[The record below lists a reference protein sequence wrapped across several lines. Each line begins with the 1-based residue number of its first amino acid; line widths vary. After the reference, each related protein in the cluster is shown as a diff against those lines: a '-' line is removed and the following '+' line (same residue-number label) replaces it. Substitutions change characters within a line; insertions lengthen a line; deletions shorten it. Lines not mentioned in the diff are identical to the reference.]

1 MNPPRAYT
9 CSLLF
14 KFLIGEDNCFTILC
28 WFLLYNTPISHKY
41 IHTHINT
48 HTHTYI
54 YHFSHEQVCKLTS
67 RKIKCHSSKKNSKT
81 LGEPGLLNI
90 LSELRNMTPTGI
102 FSCNIAIWTV
112 KPNLAYF
119 LTSTWI
125 QYNPGICGIFNN
137 NDYCI
142 HMKKVQSL
150 KLCTFYGHTHTDQMQ
165 LDRVL
170 PCPTSSEV
178 QWG

>member
-1 MNPPRAYT
+1 MV
-9 CSLLF
+9 LLF

-41 IHTHINT
+41 IHTHTNT
-48 HTHTYI
+48 YTYI
-54 YHFSHEQVCKLTS
+54 YISYQLSHEQVCKLTS
-67 RKIKCHSSKKNSKT
+67 RKIKCLSSKKNSKT

-90 LSELRNMTPTGI
+90 LSELRNMSSIGI
-102 FSCNIAIWTV
+102 FSCNIAKWTI

-125 QYNPGICGIFNN
+125 QYNPSIYMIFNN

-142 HMKKVQSL
+142 HMKKV
-150 KLCTFYGHTHTDQMQ
+150 
-165 LDRVL
+165 
-170 PCPTSSEV
+170 
-178 QWG
+178 